1 MKLILKLSRE
11 YQISSVET
19 NKKIKK
25 ILSFAYVEIISF
37 KILKKEKK
45 KKRGDDKYG
54 DICLQFQDAGGRKAG
69 QRLRCPRL
77 ALSV

>member
-37 KILKKEKK
+37 KILKKVKK
-45 KKRGDDKYG
+45 KKK
-54 DICLQFQDAGGRKAG
+54 GR
-69 QRLRCPRL
+69 
-77 ALSV
+77 